1 MQAVGRA
8 VGAHGKEPYS
18 WRTVREKSLRR
29 TGGSGVGRLSIGRF
43 IMQFVG
49 VFGGL
54 CRGVGFH
61 LADHDVLTDE
71 RKEQQLD
78 VEAVAVAMF
87 PSCADVLPQALVGV
101 R

>member
-1 MQAVGRA
+1 MQAVGRGRCTDGK
-8 VGAHGKEPYS
+8 GAYS
-18 WRTVREKSLRR
+18 WRTVYEESLRR
-29 TGGSGVGRLSIGRF
+29 TGGSAIRRLSTGHF
-43 IMQFVG
+43 IMQLVG

-61 LADHDVLTDE
+61 LADHDVLADE

-101 R
+101 

>member
-1 MQAVGRA
+1 MQLVG
-8 VGAHGKEPYS
+8 
-18 WRTVREKSLRR
+18 
-29 TGGSGVGRLSIGRF
+29 
-43 IMQFVG
+43 
-49 VFGGL
+49 

-87 PSCADVLPQALVGV
+87 PSRADSCQKPLSVFADLVIA
-101 R
+101 

>member
-1 MQAVGRA
+1 MANYIAKRA
-8 VGAHGKEPYS
+8 SGEP
-18 WRTVREKSLRR
+18 EAP
-29 TGGSGVGRLSIGRF
+29 GVGGLSIGNF
-43 IMQFVG
+43 TVQLVG
-49 VFGGL
+49 

-87 PSCADVLPQALVGV
+87 PSRADFLPKALVGV